1 MTANN
6 KKNIQVQ
13 IDLELSAEAEAIFK
27 QLNLTPTMAIT
38 AFYNYVAAT
47 GALPFDKEF
56 KKLTA
61 RELATLRF
69 LRAEKD
75 IPVHEI
81 TTEKELDN
89 WLNED
94 W

>member
-1 MTANN
+1 MAANN
-6 KKNIQVQ
+6 KKKVQVK
-13 IDLELSAEAEAIFK
+13 INPELSDEAEAIFK

-47 GALPFDKEF
+47 GALPFDKDF
-56 KKLTA
+56 KELTA
-61 RELATLRF
+61 GELATLRF
-69 LRAEKD
+69 LRADKD

-81 TTEKELDN
+81 TTQKELDN
-89 WLNED
+89 WFNED

>member
-1 MTANN
+1 MTASN
-6 KKNIQVQ
+6 KKKIQVK
-13 IDLELSAEAEAIFK
+13 INPELSNEAEAIFK

-47 GALPFDKEF
+47 GELPFDKDF

-61 RELATLRF
+61 RELATMRF
-69 LRAEKD
+69 LRADKD
-75 IPVHEI
+75 TPVHKI
-81 TTEKELDN
+81 TTKKELDN
-89 WLNED
+89 WFNED

>member
-1 MTANN
+1 MTSNN
-6 KKNIQVQ
+6 KKKAQVQ
-13 IDLELSAEAEAIFK
+13 IDLELSNKAGDTFK
-27 QLNLTPTMAIT
+27 ELNLTPEMAIT

-47 GALPFDKEF
+47 GELPFDRKFE
-56 KKLTA
+56 KLTA
-61 RELATLRF
+61 RELATLRL
-69 LRAEKD
+69 LRAEKN

-81 TTEKELDN
+81 KTQKDFEN